1 MTKDEEEY
9 EHIPLFHGMRSKKS
23 AEQIEKEGFCSYG
36 SPEEGKKNVIDALK
50 YFGKD
55 YAPQRDLFEQFG
67 IGVSA

>member
-1 MTKDEEEY
+1 MTKDEEED
-9 EHIPLFHGMRSKKS
+9 EHLPLFHGMRSKKS

-55 YAPQRDLFEQFG
+55 RLLHSQGTEKH
-67 IGVSA
+67 